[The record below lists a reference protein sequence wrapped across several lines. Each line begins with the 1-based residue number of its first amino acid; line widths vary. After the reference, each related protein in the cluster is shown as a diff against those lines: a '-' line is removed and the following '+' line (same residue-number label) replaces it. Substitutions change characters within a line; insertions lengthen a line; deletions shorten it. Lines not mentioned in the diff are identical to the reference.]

1 MSEKAKA
8 IIEKFEE
15 KLYAGKYTAEQ
26 KNGIRAELV
35 WQLLAK
41 HYPETVCKVE
51 ETMAAAESEKHNV
64 ESPLKGLEGLVSQFG
79 DSLALAMGLIDLHT
93 IRLQIPICDLVDDE
107 QIEVLS
113 KETPAIVDH
122 YFYVIVKYVVFKD
135 SNDIYPDL
143 CINLSSEVRTI
154 RVLFIKDSI
163 DLEENLRSSQYPLY
177 WILWFFKFKNSNS
190 IFSVSNNKF
199 DLIIIDENEDISKD
213 STFRYNGI
221 TCFLQEI
228 VSKHLS
234 DTGNLFYRSSAESI
248 NDDSLQAFRKWIVE
262 NKLLH
267 GVIQLSE
274 GQILVISK
282 QPANSIFFFDARK
295 DVHFVDAPK
304 DFVKDDKL
312 DVDKLIEAIRE
323 KTSVYYIDVPFADF
337 VSHNSKYY
345 TFIDRADAQR
355 FVPTPKEGEVLV
367 ALKDLIDLYESETED
382 YISCYFLNRAY
393 YFKTDCWDNLEAVE
407 MPRARRVPNEKY
419 FLFRWDEFAGVFSC
433 AYQNPIY
440 DDDYICDSSTGVSRP
455 YDYCNHHP
463 IVCTYPN
470 SIVFKL
476 KENPAFPIDPYYLA
490 KLLAWPG
497 DDVYSEV
504 YAQLACYKLPF
515 IDRTLEKED
524 FLSIVIAI
532 PPMEEQ
538 LRILNLDRQ
547 KALANTKEEIKKN
560 FESYRQDIRMKKH
573 ALTQRLATMDNW
585 WKILL
590 KAREDG
596 NGIVDD
602 KATVGSKHPVQVR
615 NIYTQIDQEM
625 KMLFE
630 QLKTFTLGD
639 AMDREEIFDATAFVR
654 GYIKKHYDPM
664 FEYQLQPE
672 ELLDGPAYIRFPK
685 KAFQIILD
693 NIRSNACSHGFKG
706 NETGE
711 NIIRVM
717 MEIKGNDLIVHVSN
731 NGKPMP
737 VKMTADKVFTYGYTT
752 EEGIGEHSGLGGY
765 QIKDLMTK
773 FGGEVELLLDA
784 EAEFP
789 VTYKLIFRDV
799 NIYKRH
805 EYERQSLLQGSFS

>member
-1 MSEKAKA
+1 MAENSLQNQKNEASFVLSEKAKA

-15 KLYAGKYTAEQ
+15 KLHAGKYTAEQ

-41 HYPETVCKVE
+41 NYPETVCKVE
-51 ETMAAAESEKHNV
+51 ETMAVAENEKQNV
-64 ESPLKGLEGLVSQFG
+64 ESPLEGLVSQFR
-79 DSLALAMGLIDLHT
+79 DSPDVADVVILAMGLFDLYA
-93 IRLQIPICDLVDDE
+93 IRLQIPICDLVDAE
-107 QIEVLS
+107 QIEALS
-113 KETPAIVDH
+113 KETPAVVDH
-122 YFYVIVKYVVFKD
+122 YFYAIVKYDAFKD
-135 SNDIYPDL
+135 SNDRYPEL
-143 CINLSSEVRTI
+143 CIRLSSDVRNMRMLCRGMYREV
-154 RVLFIKDSI
+154 FHS
-163 DLEENLRSSQYPLY
+163 PLSY
-177 WILWFFKFKNSNS
+177 VFYFFKRDY
-190 IFSVSNNKF
+190 SVLNKEF
-199 DLIIIDENEDISKD
+199 DLVILDENEDTSKCGP
-213 STFRYNGI
+213 STIRLNGAA
-221 TCFLQEI
+221 CSLQDF
-228 VSKHLS
+228 VTNHLTS
-234 DTGNLFYRSSAESI
+234 TGRLFYKAPATCINEESWL
-248 NDDSLQAFRKWIVE
+248 SFRKWVVE
-262 NKLLH
+262 NKFLH

-355 FVPTPKEGEVLV
+355 YVPTPKEGEVLV

-419 FLFRWDEFAGVFSC
+419 YLFRWDEFAGVFSC
-433 AYQNPIY
+433 AYQNAIH

-455 YDYCNHHP
+455 YDYCNNHP

-476 KENPAFPIDPYYLA
+476 KEHPAFPIDPYYLA

-547 KALANTKEEIKKN
+547 KALANTREEIKKN
-560 FESYRQDIRMKKH
+560 FEAYKRDIRMKKH
-573 ALTQRLATMDNW
+573 ALTQRLRVMKDCW
-585 WKILL
+585 QYLQKV
-590 KAREDG
+590 REEG
-596 NGIVDD
+596 NGIVNDEAVIG
-602 KATVGSKHPVQVR
+602 KLHPISVKK
-615 NIYTQIDQEM
+615 IYSLIDSEIN
-625 KMLFE
+625 MLFK
-630 QLKTFTLGD
+630 QVSAFNLGD
-639 AMDREEIFDATAFVR
+639 TMTPEVFDAKEFVQQ
-654 GYIKKHYDPM
+654 YVALHHNPI
-664 FEYQLQPE
+664 FEYHCEMPQ
-672 ELLDGPAYIRFPK
+672 GAANIRFPK
-685 KAFQIILD
+685 DALQIILD
-693 NIRSNACSHGFKG
+693 NIASNAYSHGFKG
-706 NETGE
+706 KENKS
-711 NIIRVM
+711 NIIRIL
-717 MEIKGNDLIVHVSN
+717 MEIKGDDLIVQIGN
-731 NGKPMP
+731 NGNPMSP
-737 VKMTADKVFTYGYTT
+737 SMTAERVFTYGDTT
-752 EEGIGEHSGLGGY
+752 EEGVGEHAGLGGF
-765 QIKDLMTK
+765 QIKDLMSK
-773 FGGEVELLLDA
+773 FGNEVKLELN
-784 EAEFP
+784 EKAEFP
-789 VTYKLIFRDV
+789 VVYKLVFRDV
-799 NIYKRH
+799 YIRK
-805 EYERQSLLQGSFS
+805 